1 MAIINTASRAISLK
15 QLTSHAVTMLLVAT
29 GFSAHSA
36 PTQSCAK
43 QDVTLQVLGSGGP
56 ELNDGRVSSSYL
68 IWHKNKA
75 RVLIDAGPGS
85 SVNFGASGADFADLQ
100 GILLTHLHVD
110 HSADL
115 PAYVKGSYFTSR
127 SEDLTVFG
135 PAGNAMMPD
144 TSEYLASLMG
154 SEGAFAYLSD
164 YTQRTSQADYHINAQ
179 NIPLMPIKQH
189 SQKISND
196 IAITAS
202 PVHHGPIAALAWRVD
217 IDTCSITFSGDMS
230 NKNDTLAT
238 LAKNSDILVMH
249 NAVPQSA
256 TGAAINLHMRPI
268 DIGKIAQQANAK
280 RVVLS
285 HFMNRTRNDSEATL
299 GFIQQYYSGKV
310 ELATDMATF

>member
-1 MAIINTASRAISLK
+1 
-15 QLTSHAVTMLLVAT
+15 
-29 GFSAHSA
+29 
-36 PTQSCAK
+36 
-43 QDVTLQVLGSGGP
+43 
-56 ELNDGRVSSSYL
+56 
-68 IWHKNKA
+68 
-75 RVLIDAGPGS
+75 
-85 SVNFGASGADFADLQ
+85 
-100 GILLTHLHVD
+100 VD